1 MYSLTL
7 INKTLAFLMFIA
19 PIVFGVKVNIFSPLL
34 ALSFIFFTASFF
46 FVFVI

>member
-7 INKTLAFLMFIA
+7 INKAMAFFIFIA
-19 PIVFGVKVNIFSPLL
+19 PMLFAVRINIFSPLL

-46 FVFVI
+46 FVFVM